1 MFVQYAILKATMA
14 NSISITWLDIINLM
28 QTLKSVV
35 HFVSRHTI
43 GLIRFGDIL
52 AESTNA
58 KYQSLAM

>member
-1 MFVQYAILKATMA
+1 MFVQYAILKPTMA

-43 GLIRFGDIL
+43 SSIRFGDIL